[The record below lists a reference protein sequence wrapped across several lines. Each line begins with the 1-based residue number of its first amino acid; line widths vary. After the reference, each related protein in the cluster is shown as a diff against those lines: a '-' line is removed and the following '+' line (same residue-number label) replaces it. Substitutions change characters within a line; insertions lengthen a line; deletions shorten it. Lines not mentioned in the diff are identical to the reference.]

1 MFVLYIKMQK
11 ITVFMAEKE
20 DEVRQKQING
30 DEGEKTEERG
40 DEKKDGKL

>member
-1 MFVLYIKMQK
+1 MQK
-11 ITVFMAEKE
+11 ITVLMAEKE
-20 DEVRQKQING
+20 DEVRQKHEGMKENRR